1 MEIVIEQVLRSL
13 NLNFFGKG
21 KHKISPE
28 IFFEKENAI
37 FLDVR
42 SKEEAETID
51 IKLKYHSYI
60 ESINIPVDKI
70 PDEIDKLSKGKFIGI
85 FCPGSV
91 RSTVVYAYLLSKG
104 FSDVRIIM
112 GGYSA
117 LTDALKPGKV
127 LQAVLAG
134 KDQEV

>member
-1 MEIVIEQVLRSL
+1 MEQVLRSL
-13 NLNFFGKG
+13 DLNFFGKG

-28 IFFEKENAI
+28 VFFEKENAV

-42 SKEEAETID
+42 SKEEAETLEF
-51 IKLKYHSYI
+51 KLKHHSEI

-70 PDEIDKLSKGKFIGI
+70 PDEIDKLPKDKFIGI
-85 FCPGSV
+85 FCPGIV

-112 GGYSA
+112 GGYPA
-117 LTDALKPGKV
+117 LTEALKPAKV
-127 LQAVLAG
+127 LQAIAAS
-134 KDQEV
+134 KD

>member
-1 MEIVIEQVLRSL
+1 MEQVLKSL
-13 NLNFFGKG
+13 NLEFFGKG

-28 IFFEKENAI
+28 VFFEKENAV

-42 SKEEAETID
+42 SEEESETLD
-51 IKLKYHSYI
+51 IRLKHHLEI
-60 ESINIPVDKI
+60 ESINIPVDRI
-70 PDEIDKLSKGKFIGI
+70 PDELDKLSKDKFIGI

-91 RSTVVYAYLLSKG
+91 RSTVVYAYLLAKG

-117 LTDALKPGKV
+117 LTEALKPGRV
-127 LQAVLAG
+127 LQAIAAAKL
-134 KDQEV
+134 KQ